1 MGKKRNQSKDDV
13 GSSLADL
20 NLIRRAKY
28 LKAKEML
35 QDLENAKKRDVPIQF
50 ITLIKQY
57 DDGSDEEIY
66 IDLDCMLQ
74 IFSYLN
80 PSELLLHVGLVCK
93 SWYFLSIR
101 TNFLWQNLYYSEFGD
116 ETSRPVYNAII
127 DENDDSEFDGQWK
140 KMYAYRVD
148 LRNKWYNNHP
158 DRIGYLDILQ
168 SEYSRN
174 KNKNTNKGELFKK
187 DAHLACISEEELVSE
202 ETSDRK
208 LYRINP
214 EDRAQITKLCLV
226 GNDRLLSGDARGVIK
241 LFNLRSYQ
249 QVKKFVGA
257 HDTSISNIVCIL
269 PEQQLSETP
278 SQFMSPSKFKLEPNY
293 TYFLSTGLQSQ
304 EINVWHLETGLLLK
318 KLRGEH
324 AVETCFG
331 ATTKM
336 RHPVV
341 GMKVSRFCG
350 QPVLVVVSLKTIEIY
365 DLTTF
370 VLLRIIKPFYKPKEK
385 GAARKKLIDA
395 FIEKLRGEYNSEDEE
410 EQEDDEVDDDAMH
423 DAGHAPATTITKFEI
438 LDDNTIAIVSGD
450 QIIRVYNVSL
460 SLCIKTMDMKKTK
473 VLDVENYNRPTS
485 LESFKKLYRKFEV
498 HEQII
503 VTGIYKTNIDG
514 QFCATVV
521 IGSNNDPYNYA
532 ASNAKTFIKYF
543 DYRFGIENPVRS
555 VKLDVKDSYDYY
567 GYRHSYNSN
576 YFDDDKI
583 IISTY
588 SSICIAG
595 RRDGIVKQ
603 SIQHPLNLSYSVS
616 TYYAD
621 ERFLIMGTSFGGIIA
636 LDFGGNLLYWSNL
649 KGRRLL
655 DETSTTGS
663 AASATNDT
671 DVEHTT
677 SMAEHMDESQD

>member
-1 MGKKRNQSKDDV
+1 MSKKRSKSKDA

-20 NLIRRAKY
+20 NLIRKAKY
-28 LKAKEML
+28 LKEKEML
-35 QDLENAKKRDVPIQF
+35 QDLENAKKRDVPIQY

-57 DDGSDEEIY
+57 DDGSDDEEIY
-66 IDLDCMLQ
+66 ISLDCMLQ
-74 IFSYLN
+74 IFSYLT

-116 ETSRPVYNAII
+116 ESSRPVYDAII

-140 KMYAYRVD
+140 KVYGYRVD

-158 DRIGYLDILQ
+158 DRIGYLDILH
-168 SEYSRN
+168 SEYARN

-187 DAHLACISEEELVSE
+187 DAHLACISEEDLVTE
-202 ETSDRK
+202 DASDKK
-208 LYRINP
+208 LYRIDP
-214 EDRAQITKLCLV
+214 ADRAQISTLCLV
-226 GNDRLLSGDARGVIK
+226 GSDRLLSGDARGVIK

-269 PEQQLSETP
+269 PEQQLSESP
-278 SQFMSPSKFKLEPNY
+278 SQVTSPSKFKLDPNC
-293 TYFLSTGLQSQ
+293 TYFLSTSLHSCD
-304 EINVWHLETGLLLK
+304 INVWQLETGLLLK

-324 AVETCFG
+324 VVETCFG

-341 GMKVSRFCG
+341 GMKVSKFCG
-350 QPVLVVVSLKTIEIY
+350 QYVLVVVSLKTIEIY

-370 VLLRIIKPFYKPKEK
+370 VLLKIIKPFYKPKQK
-385 GAARKKLIDA
+385 GILQKKLIDA
-395 FIEKLRGEYNSEDEE
+395 AIEKLRGEYDSDEE
-410 EQEDDEVDDDAMH
+410 EQGDDEFDDDTMH
-423 DAGHAPATTITKFEI
+423 DAGHAPATTITKFEV
-438 LDDNTIAIVSGD
+438 LDDNNIAIVSGD
-450 QIIRVYNVSL
+450 QVIRIYNMSL
-460 SLCIKTMDMKKTK
+460 SLCIKAIDMKKTK
-473 VLDVENYNRPTS
+473 VLDIENYNRPTS
-485 LESFKKLYRKFEV
+485 LESFKKLYRKFSA

-521 IGSNNDPYNYA
+521 IGSNSDPYNYA
-532 ASNAKTFIKYF
+532 ASNTKTFIKYF

-555 VKLDVKDSYDYY
+555 VKLETVKNSYDYY
-567 GYRHSYNSN
+567 GYGYSSHSN

-588 SSICIAG
+588 SDICIVG
-595 RRDGIVKQ
+595 RKDGIVKQ
-603 SIQHPLNLSYSVS
+603 SIQYPLNLTYNVS

-621 ERFLIMGTSFGGIIA
+621 ERFLIIGTSFGGIIA

-649 KGRRLL
+649 KGRTLL
-655 DETSTTGS
+655 DET
-663 AASATNDT
+663 
-671 DVEHTT
+671 VTT
-677 SMAEHMDESQD
+677 SSAEQPVQVMDESQD